1 MPWKTT
7 KEPKVKFRAMR
18 KTPSGVQIMYDSS
31 GPPRRRG
38 GAPGKEQTSWHDTSI
53 RDACIQ
59 TDPVF
64 RIKAAKETPKHWL
77 PEKNPQ
83 GFVSFQ
89 NSFSATNRSLYHNET
104 IISAQNGPNKNWL
117 PIEWSEVRRP
127 TVDERRADMNRRMEE
142 MRMVQKI
149 KKPRI
154 GSIYEHRPKHNH
166 CCPTTLYQQRLRRRE
181 ALGLGL
187 YDTDSYCR

>member
-18 KTPSGVQIMYDSS
+18 KTPSGVEIMYDSS

-38 GAPGKEQTSWHDTSI
+38 GAPGKEQASWHDTSI
-53 RDACIQ
+53 RDASIQ

-64 RIKAAKETPKHWL
+64 RIKMAKETPKHWL
-77 PEKNPQ
+77 PEKNPR

-89 NSFSATNRSLYHNET
+89 NSFSATSRSLYHRDV
-104 IISAQNGPNKNWL
+104 IVSAQNGPNRNWL
-117 PIEWSEVRRP
+117 PIEWSEDRAP
-127 TVDERRADMNRRMEE
+127 TVDERKADMNRRMEE
-142 MRMVQKI
+142 MRMAQKI
-149 KKPRI
+149 KKPRL
-154 GSIYEHRPKHNH
+154 GSIYERKPKHKH
-166 CCPTTLYQQRLRRRE
+166 CCPVTLYQQRLRRRE

-187 YDTDSYCR
+187 HDSTSYGQ